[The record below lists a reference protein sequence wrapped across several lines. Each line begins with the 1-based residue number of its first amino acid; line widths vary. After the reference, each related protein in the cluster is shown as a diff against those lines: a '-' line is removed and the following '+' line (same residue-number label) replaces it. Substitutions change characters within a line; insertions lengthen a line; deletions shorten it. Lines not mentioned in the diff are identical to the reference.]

1 MRKEVW
7 KVSVRRALF
16 PSLEK
21 SVERASGE
29 SPAHSIDVALYTQH
43 AVIKLYLRLDASLY
57 QALTCLS
64 ALTYG
69 IGCYWATLSHT
80 LETSRGVRE
89 SPLLRKIEIGC
100 QVKCLSRLS
109 QERLSV

>member
-1 MRKEVW
+1 MDLDTTRYNDIVIGIGIIVHARIILNATLLGQDCAKDRVEDMRKEVW

-43 AVIKLYLRLDASLY
+43 AVIKLYPRLDASLY
-57 QALTCLS
+57 QA
-64 ALTYG
+64 
-69 IGCYWATLSHT
+69 
-80 LETSRGVRE
+80 SRA
-89 SPLLRKIEIGC
+89 C
-100 QVKCLSRLS
+100 QL
-109 QERLSV
+109 